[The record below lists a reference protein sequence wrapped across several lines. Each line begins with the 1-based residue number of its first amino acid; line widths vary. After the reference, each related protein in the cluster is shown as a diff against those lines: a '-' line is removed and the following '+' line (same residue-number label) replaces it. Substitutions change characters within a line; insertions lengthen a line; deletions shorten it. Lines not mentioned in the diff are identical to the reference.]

1 MSKQRTIYKHLI
13 KMNLIVQEQEQP
25 ISLTEWL
32 ALKSSDRYRLKKHYL
47 RNNIKLPI

>member
-1 MSKQRTIYKHLI
+1 MSKQRTIYQHLI

-25 ISLTEWL
+25 ISLIEWL
-32 ALKSSDRYRLKKHYL
+32 ALKSSDRYKLKKHYL